1 MKINM
6 TNATTYQRRSYSSSR
21 HTAEAPKAGRAHP
34 AQGAVE
40 GLIEQFE
47 GKYAVTAEFARDE
60 ASMSLFKRE
69 NSIVIGFIC
78 TLYDESGRCL
88 SQGRGVSYVGY
99 QGEKFIQRAILY
111 ARNASLI
118 DCAMRASKLST
129 IFDTDDKEGTG
140 HTEKNN
146 YYLPDE
152 QKPSEKQVNYL
163 KNLIEALPS
172 DEQNDLLTRL
182 PQMTKYDVSQ
192 LINNLKN

>member
-1 MKINM
+1 MNS
-6 TNATTYQRRSYSSSR
+6 TATYQRRTYSSSR
-21 HTAEAPKAGRAHP
+21 PTARTEQSNRAHP

-40 GLIEQFE
+40 SLIEQFE
-47 GKYAVTAEFARDE
+47 GKYAVTAEFSRDE

-78 TLYDESGRCL
+78 TLYDDSGRCL
-88 SQGRGVSYVGY
+88 SQGRGVSFVGY
-99 QGEKFIQRAILY
+99 QGEKYIQRAILY

-129 IFDTDDKEGTG
+129 IFDTDDKEGTSN
-140 HTEKNN
+140 HSEKSN
-146 YYLPDE
+146 YYLPEE
-152 QKPSEKQVNYL
+152 QKPSEKQLNYL

-172 DEQNDLLTRL
+172 DEQTDLLARL

-192 LINNLKN
+192 LINNLKS